1 MDTIKELTYK
11 KRGEDVY
18 YPPLKYYETDEKT
31 LVAIYQ
37 GFRGGNP
44 ELDFI
49 VKYKEEGGR
58 LRTPSHTHWIVD
70 LLVKCETQKDTVK
83 NYINDMIGM
92 YDTIQPFNSIDERN
106 GYELQYV
113 NNQLQEKYGSLS
125 KSGYYT
131 LSVHSQHL
139 LSYSLNVRNRQ
150 RGAFMFRNLLGLVKE
165 YTEGKKDF
173 YQVVGYS
180 KRV

>member
-1 MDTIKELTYK
+1 MKVVEQLTYK
-11 KRGEDVY
+11 KRGTDDY
-18 YPPLKYYETDEKT
+18 YPPLKHYQSDDKT

-49 VKYKEEGGR
+49 VKYKEEGRR

-70 LLVKCETQKDTVK
+70 LLVKCETEKNTVK
-83 NYINDMIGM
+83 NYINDMIGV
-92 YDTIQPFNSIDERN
+92 YETIESFKSIEERD
-106 GYELQYV
+106 GYNLKYV
-113 NNQLQEKYGSLS
+113 NKHLTEKYGILS
-125 KSGYYT
+125 DKGYYSIET
-131 LSVHSQHL
+131 LTTFIELFSKCEKQTE
-139 LSYSLNVRNRQ
+139 
-150 RGAFMFRNLLGLVKE
+150 GAFMFLNLLKLVKE
-165 YTEGKKDF
+165 YTEDKKDF